1 MNVDIDKVEQ
11 IKKYFKYVLILI
23 PIVIILL
30 IIKSCGKESYNSL
43 ESKVKTAV
51 SNYIN
56 EKNLTIMGEQ
66 YIELSDL
73 DEIEGLELCSS
84 ASGALVEN
92 KNGKILITPYLDCKG
107 YKSDILKNKGKYI
120 ELNGD
125 TIMLLNKGEVFNDPL
140 YTLKRDADV
149 EIDGI
154 VGSTPGVYTI
164 KYNVSF
170 DNELKETLIRK
181 VIVVNSDKTKM
192 ISGIESVTDPT
203 LVLYGD
209 TEIVLAKGEKYV
221 EPGYKAVDY
230 VDGKISRQVRVD
242 SKSVNTSATGTY
254 TITYTVENSRGKTA
268 FKIRTVNVVSKKANI
283 TINLTNNLT
292 NNVGIIKINVIG
304 SGYDY
309 LYLPDQTKVD
319 SREVTYEAKKNGNYI
334 FRVFDSYGNRYT
346 KEIMIDGIDE
356 VAPSGTCKAI
366 SRASSTDVSVDAI
379 DNKGISGYSYI
390 LDGIQTEYT
399 SSNTYKANQ
408 KSKNVKVKI
417 KDISSNEITINC
429 EVEEKKYDED
439 GIRVLVSGK
448 PRLRVPIE
456 VALKEKGHTVAE
468 FNKCIADRVKE
479 AGVGTRDG
487 VVAAAYALI
496 DCNLMLTG
504 TVLSYDHTGGK
515 VHISDTNYCAFNSS
529 ICGKLGVNL
538 RWGKQGGACPSSQCY
553 YGLNCATFVRWSMCN
568 GGMDLCTGGAAG
580 AFSMTSKTYFKEADG
595 VTIDGRTVKYYSGA
609 DLTKYSSLELVKM
622 LKPGDIA
629 ARSRHGDSDGS
640 SDHTFVIIGRDETG
654 IYTAN
659 DGYYINKISYS
670 SMINGE
676 YKYRLLF
683 LDKYYDNPSNR
694 NNLYH

>member
-1 MNVDIDKVEQ
+1 MNVDIDRLEQ
-11 IKKYFKYVLILI
+11 IKKYLKYVLILI
-23 PIVIILL
+23 PIVVVFF

-43 ESKVKTAV
+43 ESKVKGSV
-51 SNYIN
+51 SNYITD
-56 EKNLTIMGEQ
+56 KNLTIMGEQ

-92 KNGKILITPYLDCKG
+92 KNGKILITPYLECNG

-268 FKIRTVNVVSKKANI
+268 FKIRTVNVVSRKSNI
-283 TINLTNNLT
+283 SIEVSNTPTSNNSE
-292 NNVGIIKINVIG
+292 IIKLMI
-304 SGYDY
+304 SGPDY
-309 LYLPDQTKVD
+309 AYSYLPDQTKVD
-319 SREVTYEAKKNGNYI
+319 SREVTYEAKRNGNYI

-346 KEIMIDGIDE
+346 KEVMIDSVDD
-356 VAPSGTCKAI
+356 VAPSGSCKAI
-366 SRASSTDVSVDAI
+366 VTSSATNVTVNAI
-379 DNKGISGYSYI
+379 DNKGIGGYNYILNGKGSGYIENSSY
-390 LDGIQTEYT
+390 Y
-399 SSNTYKANQ
+399 SSGQ
-408 KSKNVKVKI
+408 SDSVKVKI
-417 KDISSNEITINC
+417 KDISGNEVTVNC
-429 EVEEKKYDED
+429 EVEKKTLVISGGTCGTSDVLITINTCY
-439 GIRVLVSGK
+439 GNKLIRKDVPLEEYLIGVLYGEETPGLKDPEAYIKAFIIFARSYTLNRIGYWAHNNK
-448 PRLRVPIE
+448 PIKSCSSDQNWCDLDT
-456 VALKEKGHTVAE
+456 G
-468 FNKCIADRVKE
+468 CY
-479 AGVGTRDG
+479 RDQTQE
-487 VVAAAYALI
+487 
-496 DCNLMLTG
+496 M
-504 TVLSYDHTGGK
+504 
-515 VHISDTNYCAFNSS
+515 F
-529 ICGKLGVNL
+529 
-538 RWGKQGGACPSSQCY
+538 
-553 YGLNCATFVRWSMCN
+553 
-568 GGMDLCTGGAAG
+568 DLCIDYAVNYPRHDYTASTCANRVTTFPGSSNVSNKTFYASNPGWWGEKSVTSTGVRSSWHGPLSEDRKEFYKRMVEETAG
-580 AFSMTSKTYFKEADG
+580 LIIYDANGSPASVNYYMCDDTSKDSTMCPNTAEKLAREGYTMEQLIEAY
-595 VTIDGRTVKYYSGA
+595 TTKYPGRTVGC
-609 DLTKYSSLELVKM
+609 
-622 LKPGDIA
+622 
-629 ARSRHGDSDGS
+629 
-640 SDHTFVIIGRDETG
+640 F
-654 IYTAN
+654 
-659 DGYYINKISYS
+659 NK
-670 SMINGE
+670 
-676 YKYRLLF
+676 
-683 LDKYYDNPSNR
+683 
-694 NNLYH
+694 